1 MEACRQSREATPS
14 SRMYAHCCTKS
25 NLQSRQTDR
34 NGQKVDTASI
44 DERLN
49 EFYSQASG
57 YKDSIGYPSN
67 LNLEFL
73 QPLQHFLCLP
83 LNNVGTGADRDP
95 TELPLNST
103 RFEREVIRFMADLY
117 GLSGQDTHHGYITA
131 GGTEA
136 NLYSLARA
144 RDDHPDALLY
154 FSASS
159 HYSIP
164 KSAHLLGLPH
174 RIIPVN
180 ETDEIDYNA
189 LETALRQRSTESVI
203 LSLNIGSTMK
213 GAIDSVDTVV
223 ELLEHLGISR
233 FHIHCDAALFGMM
246 LPFMPG
252 SPCPHF
258 GLKIHSLSISG
269 HKFLGCPFPC
279 GIVITRNRPATAYI
293 EYVKALDSTLLGSRN
308 GHAPIFLWYAL
319 MIRGRSGLTRE
330 VKECIENAKY
340 LQNRLI
346 GFNYPNHRLEYS
358 NIVYLQKPANHIIK
372 KWNLAVEKS
381 WAHVVVMQHVDRLR
395 LDRFVED
402 LILT

>member
-1 MEACRQSREATPS
+1 M
-14 SRMYAHCCTKS
+14 
-25 NLQSRQTDR
+25 
-34 NGQKVDTASI
+34 DTESI
-44 DERLN
+44 NQRLH
-49 EFYSQASG
+49 EFYNQTQG

-83 LNNVGTGADRDP
+83 LNNVGTRTGEEAKNLR
-95 TELPLNST
+95 LNSVG
-103 RFEREVIRFMADLY
+103 FEQEVIRFMAGLY
-117 GLSGQDTHHGYITA
+117 GLSDEEACHGYITS

-180 ETDEIDYNA
+180 EAGEMDYAA
-189 LETALRQRSTESVI
+189 LEIALRQRNTEAVI
-203 LSLNIGSTMK
+203 LSLNIGTTMR
-213 GAIDSVDTVV
+213 GAIDRVDTVIG
-223 ELLEHLGISR
+223 LLEGLGISR

-252 SPCPHF
+252 SPCPDF
-258 GLKIHSLSISG
+258 GLNIHSLAVSG
-269 HKFLGCPFPC
+269 HKFPGCPFPC
-279 GIVITRNRPATAYI
+279 GMVITRTRPSAPYI
-293 EYVKALDSTLLGSRN
+293 DYIRALDATLLGSRN

-319 MIRGRSGLTRE
+319 MTRGWSGLSRE
-330 VKECIENAKY
+330 VHECIENARY
-340 LQNRLI
+340 LENELTRM
-346 GFNYPNHRLEYS
+346 NYPNHRAAYS
-358 NIVYLQKPANHIIK
+358 NIVCLRPPPDPVIK
-372 KWNLAVEKS
+372 KWNLAVEAS

-395 LDRFVED
+395 LNRFLQD
-402 LILT
+402 LMPS